1 MRRYKLNRKVQIY
14 LLSIFIVVFIG
25 LIVKNYFSF
34 KIKNVEL
41 LENSNVSY
49 KVYLKNSTFFDGN
62 ENKQYNFNMIDKIKA
77 KFNYDVSF
85 NKYVSYSSKYF
96 LKANIVTL
104 DSQGK
109 ILNNSST
116 RITDEIEFKDTG
128 FKINFSKNIDIDYEQ
143 YYSYGK
149 TIKSN
154 FPTASNVLLKI
165 TLYVDSFGEKL
176 ELSSLEIPLNDGM
189 IEIKDNNINDR
200 KNSKSAYCSRC
211 FGWICIVFLIL
222 DIGSIVLFVRTFSE
236 YKKNEIE
243 VI

>member
-1 MRRYKLNRKVQIY
+1 MRRYKLNRKLQIY
-14 LLSIFIVVFIG
+14 LLSIFIVVFTG

-34 KIKNVEL
+34 KIRNVEL

-49 KVYLKNSTFFDGN
+49 KVYLRNSTFFDGN
-62 ENKQYNFNMIDKIKA
+62 DKKQYNFNMIDKIKA
-77 KFNYDVSF
+77 KFNYEVSF
-85 NKYVSYSSKYF
+85 NKYVRYSSKYF
-96 LKANIVTL
+96 LKANIVTT

-116 RITDEIEFKDTG
+116 RITDEIDVKDTG
-128 FKINFSKNIDIDYEQ
+128 FKINFSKNIEINCEQ
-143 YYSYGK
+143 YYGYGK

-165 TLYVDSFGEKL
+165 TLYVDLFDEKL

-200 KNSKSAYCSRC
+200 KNSKNAYCSRC
-211 FGWICIVFLIL
+211 FGWISIVWLIL
-222 DIGSIVLFVRTFSE
+222 DIGSIVLLGRTFIE
-236 YKKNEIE
+236 YKKDDIE

>member
-1 MRRYKLNRKVQIY
+1 MRRYKLNRKLQIY
-14 LLSIFIVVFIG
+14 LLSIFIVVFTG

-34 KIKNVEL
+34 KIRNVEL

-49 KVYLKNSTFFDGN
+49 KVYLRNSTFFDGN
-62 ENKQYNFNMIDKIKA
+62 DKKQYNFNMIDKIKA
-77 KFNYDVSF
+77 KFNYEVSF
-85 NKYVSYSSKYF
+85 NKYVRYSSKYF
-96 LKANIVTL
+96 LKANIVTT

-116 RITDEIEFKDTG
+116 RITDEIDVKDTG
-128 FKINFSKNIDIDYEQ
+128 FKIDFSKNIEINYEQ
-143 YYSYGK
+143 YYGYGK

-189 IEIKDNNINDR
+189 IEIKENNINDR
-200 KNSKSAYCSRC
+200 KNSKNAYCSRC
-211 FGWICIVFLIL
+211 FGWISMVWLIL
-222 DIGSIVLFVRTFSE
+222 DIGSIVLLVRTFVE
-236 YKKNEIE
+236 YKKDDIE

>member
-14 LLSIFIVVFIG
+14 LLSIFIVVFTG
-25 LIVKNYFSF
+25 FIVKSYFSF
-34 KIKNVEL
+34 KIRSADL

-49 KVYLKNSTFFDGN
+49 KVYLKNNTKFNGN
-62 ENKQYNFNMIDKIKA
+62 EKKQYNFNMIDKIKA
-77 KFNYDVSF
+77 KFNYDIRF
-85 NKYVSYSSKYF
+85 DKYVRYSSKYF
-96 LKANIVTL
+96 LKANIVTT

-116 RITDEIEFKDTG
+116 RITDEMDFNDTG
-128 FKINFSKNIDIDYEQ
+128 FKINFSKNIEINYEQ
-143 YYSYGK
+143 YYGYGK

-165 TLYVDSFGEKL
+165 TLYVDSLGEKL

-189 IEIKDNNINDR
+189 IEIKDNNIKDR
-200 KNSKSAYCSRC
+200 KDSKSVYCSRC
-211 FGWICIVFLIL
+211 FDWVSIVFLIL
-222 DIGSIVLFVRTFSE
+222 DTGSIVLLVRTFIE
-236 YKKNEIE
+236 CKNNEIE

>member
-1 MRRYKLNRKVQIY
+1 MRQYKINKKVQIY
-14 LLSIFIVVFIG
+14 LLSIFIVVFTG
-25 LIVKNYFSF
+25 LIFINYFSF
-34 KIKNVEL
+34 KIKNVEV

-49 KVYLKNSTFFDGN
+49 KVYLKNNTNFNDS
-62 ENKQYNFNMIDKIKA
+62 EKKQYNFNMIDKIKV
-77 KFNYDVSF
+77 KFDYDVSF
-85 NKYVSYSSKYF
+85 NKYVRYSSKYF
-96 LKANIVTL
+96 LKANIVTM

-116 RITDEIEFKDTG
+116 IITDEIDFKDTG
-128 FKINFSKNIDIDYEQ
+128 FKINFFKNADINYEQ
-143 YYSYGK
+143 FYGYGK

-154 FPTASNVLLKI
+154 FLTASNVLLKI
-165 TLYVDSFGEKL
+165 TLYVDSFDEEL

-200 KNSKSAYCSRC
+200 KSSKSTYCSRC
-211 FGWICIVFLIL
+211 FGWISIVFLIL
-222 DIGSIVLFVRTFSE
+222 DIGSIVLLVRTFIE

>member
-14 LLSIFIVVFIG
+14 LLSIFIVVFTG

-62 ENKQYNFNMIDKIKA
+62 DKKQYNFNMIDKIKA
-77 KFNYDVSF
+77 KFNYEVSF
-85 NKYVSYSSKYF
+85 NKYVRYSSKYF
-96 LKANIVTL
+96 LKANIVIT

-116 RITDEIEFKDTG
+116 RITDEIDVKDTG
-128 FKINFSKNIDIDYEQ
+128 FKIDFSKNVEINYEQ
-143 YYSYGK
+143 YYGYGK

-200 KNSKSAYCSRC
+200 KNSKNAYCSRC
-211 FGWICIVFLIL
+211 FGCISIVWLIL
-222 DIGSIVLFVRTFSE
+222 DIGSIVLLVRTFRKYRE
-236 YKKNEIE
+236 DKID
-243 VI
+243 II

>member
-14 LLSIFIVVFIG
+14 LLSIFIVVFTG

-34 KIKNVEL
+34 KIKNVDL

-62 ENKQYNFNMIDKIKA
+62 QKKQYNFNMIDKIKA
-77 KFNYDVSF
+77 NFNYNVSF
-85 NKYVSYSSKYF
+85 NKYVRYSSKYF
-96 LKANIVTL
+96 LKANIVTT

-109 ILNNSST
+109 ILNNSFT
-116 RITDEIEFKDTG
+116 RITDEMDFKDTG
-128 FKINFSKNIDIDYEQ
+128 LKINLSKNIDINYEQ

-165 TLYVDSFGEKL
+165 TLYVDSFNEKL

-200 KNSKSAYCSRC
+200 KNSKSTYCSRC
-211 FGWICIVFLIL
+211 FGWISIVFLIL
-222 DIGSIVLFVRTFSE
+222 DTGSIVLLVRTLVE
-236 YKKNEIE
+236 YKNNEIE

>member
-14 LLSIFIVVFIG
+14 LLSIFIVVFTG

-49 KVYLKNSTFFDGN
+49 KVYLKNSTFFEGN
-62 ENKQYNFNMIDKIKA
+62 DKKQYNFNMIDKIKA

-85 NKYVSYSSKYF
+85 NKYVRYSSKYF
-96 LKANIVTL
+96 LKANIVTT

-109 ILNNSST
+109 ILNNNST
-116 RITDEIEFKDTG
+116 RITDEIDVKDTG
-128 FKINFSKNIDIDYEQ
+128 FKIDFSKNIEINYEQ
-143 YYSYGK
+143 YYGYGK

-165 TLYVDSFGEKL
+165 TLYVDLFDEKL

-200 KNSKSAYCSRC
+200 KNSKNAYCSRC
-211 FGWICIVFLIL
+211 FGWISIVWFIL
-222 DIGSIVLFVRTFSE
+222 DIGSIVLLVRTFIE
-236 YKKNEIE
+236 YKKDDIE

>member
-14 LLSIFIVVFIG
+14 LLSIFIVVFMG

-49 KVYLKNSTFFDGN
+49 KVYLKNSAFFDGN
-62 ENKQYNFNMIDKIKA
+62 DKKQYNFNMIDKIKA
-77 KFNYDVSF
+77 KFNYEVSF
-85 NKYVSYSSKYF
+85 NKYVRYSSKYF
-96 LKANIVTL
+96 LKANIVTT

-116 RITDEIEFKDTG
+116 RITDEIDVKDTG
-128 FKINFSKNIDIDYEQ
+128 FKIDFSKNIEINYEQ
-143 YYSYGK
+143 YYGYGK

-165 TLYVDSFGEKL
+165 TLYVDSFDEKL

-200 KNSKSAYCSRC
+200 NSKESAYCSRC
-211 FGWICIVFLIL
+211 FGCISIVWLIL
-222 DIGSIVLFVRTFSE
+222 DIVSIVLFIKTFRKYRE
-236 YKKNEIE
+236 DKID
-243 VI
+243 II

>member
-1 MRRYKLNRKVQIY
+1 MRRYKLNRKLQIY
-14 LLSIFIVVFIG
+14 LLSIFIVVFTG

-34 KIKNVEL
+34 KIRNVEL

-49 KVYLKNSTFFDGN
+49 KVYLRNSTFFDGN
-62 ENKQYNFNMIDKIKA
+62 DKKQYNFNMIDKIKA
-77 KFNYDVSF
+77 KFNYEVSF
-85 NKYVSYSSKYF
+85 NKYVRYSSKYF
-96 LKANIVTL
+96 LKANIVTT

-116 RITDEIEFKDTG
+116 RITDEIDVKDTG
-128 FKINFSKNIDIDYEQ
+128 FKINFSKNIEINCEQ
-143 YYSYGK
+143 YYGYGK

-165 TLYVDSFGEKL
+165 TLYVDLFDEKL

-200 KNSKSAYCSRC
+200 KNSKNAYCSRC
-211 FGWICIVFLIL
+211 FGWISIVWFIL
-222 DIGSIVLFVRTFSE
+222 DIGSIVLLVRTFIE
-236 YKKNEIE
+236 YKKDDIE

>member
-14 LLSIFIVVFIG
+14 LLSIFIVVFTG
-25 LIVKNYFSF
+25 LIVKDYFGF

-49 KVYLKNSTFFDGN
+49 KVYLKNSTFFDDN
-62 ENKQYNFNMIDKIKA
+62 KKKQYNFNMIDKIKV

-85 NKYVSYSSKYF
+85 NKYVRYFSKYF
-96 LKANIVTL
+96 LKANIVTT

-109 ILNNSST
+109 ILNNSFT
-116 RITDEIEFKDTG
+116 RITDEMDFKDTG
-128 FKINFSKNIDIDYEQ
+128 FKFNLSKNIDINYEQ

-149 TIKSN
+149 AIKSN

-165 TLYVDSFGEKL
+165 TLYVDSFNEVL
-176 ELSSLEIPLNDGM
+176 EFSSLEIPLNDGM

-200 KNSKSAYCSRC
+200 KNSKSTYCSRC
-211 FGWICIVFLIL
+211 FGWISIVFLIL
-222 DIGSIVLFVRTFSE
+222 DTCSIVLLLRTFVE
-236 YKKNEIE
+236 YKNDEIE
-243 VI
+243 II